1 MFPFVFCHRLAFNLL
16 WRPANTCDEFPK
28 SWGIRWREKWPQI
41 DYLALF
47 EFFRFWTLGKHD
59 FGWNVWC
66 FSPWTTKGNIFGKWS
81 TARICSGW
89 FSFFLSTCHVL
100 HNFFLFNNMQR
111 LKCEMWSYFPL
122 SFKERKQNESC
133 CKLLFPFSA
142 LCNLI
147 LVAPVKCNHINQ
159 HLI

>member
-1 MFPFVFCHRLAFNLL
+1 MTLDGMCDAFHHGPRRAISLGNDQQLEFVLAG
-16 WRPANTCDEFPK
+16 PP
-28 SWGIRWREKWPQI
+28 
-41 DYLALF
+41 
-47 EFFRFWTLGKHD
+47 
-59 FGWNVWC
+59 
-66 FSPWTTKGNIFGKWS
+66 
-81 TARICSGW
+81 
-89 FSFFLSTCHVL
+89 FSFQLVM
-100 HNFFLFNNMQR
+100 FFIIFFWFNNMQR

-122 SFKERKQNESC
+122 SFKERKQNEAC